1 MSEIILT
8 DESFEKDV
16 LNSDKPVLVD
26 FWAEWCVPC
35 RMLAPILQEIAEEY
49 SEKITV
55 AKLNVD
61 EAPENAAKYNIQSI
75 PTVALFHKGEIVKQ
89 SIGVVPKEQLVSL
102 FKDLI

>member
-8 DESFEKDV
+8 DDSFEQEV
-16 LNSDKPVLVD
+16 LKSDKPVLVD

-35 RMLAPILQEIAEEY
+35 RMLAPILQEIADEY
-49 SEKITV
+49 SGKIIV

-75 PTVALFHKGEIVKQ
+75 PTVALFNKGEIVNQ
-89 SIGVVPKEQLVSL
+89 SIGVVPKEQLITL
-102 FKDLI
+102 FENLI